1 MASITPNA
9 FPLIPFL
16 GAEQALRE
24 IIAFR
29 DGLDKRTDRELV
41 AALDR
46 VVEVVQNHFYHAY
59 LEVRDFYETTL
70 LSTAIPVKVKAD
82 MALDIAGR
90 WEQIDQSSSA
100 LSTSY
105 THSEH
110 NSNELTGGVR
120 SRSLSHLTRPVALD
134 SGASTKSIS
143 KGHTSVMTNSFG
155 RLDLRRPHQHRQH
168 HHSHRVRDDS
178 EPLFDDNAEVSSRSP
193 SFGSVSVSNPYSERQ
208 CGFSSTFR
216 VQLTRGPQGF
226 GFSIAGGTDQE
237 PPLPTIDPHF
247 VYVARITPGGVADL
261 DGRLRVNDIILSV
274 NGFGLVGLPHLK
286 AVTIFEQSGACLDL
300 EVQRPPSTF
309 TQEVTRPVQL
319 PTSPKISSTVGR
331 RVHADRGDGRE
342 VHTASTRSQ
351 ITPLSRSH
359 CIILP
364 AASNSSS
371 STESSGPPPTT
382 VSPLSSLITSCHHPP
397 TSASSNAGIMRRKI
411 AGAGMG
417 TVAATAMEVVE
428 KGRRCVEG
436 DVEKE
441 DEEDT
446 VWFFDPE
453 QTGSGTSVSQTTS
466 NINIRDLDAEAT
478 SSSIKFA
485 SEGDALSKTGVE
497 SVGKRISLMKKPSS
511 SVSINQWELSTRP
524 QPDPPPGP
532 IIVEVPLVRGTGN
545 GFGFSIAGG
554 MGTEFLE
561 GDSGIF
567 VTKITSGG
575 VADTSGRIAVG
586 DRLIRVNGVS
596 LVDVTH
602 AEAVEALNN
611 AGDFVLLLLVKVS
624 LQSSPQRI
632 NCQQCQETVR
642 NLRIPPST
650 STNNEE
656 KITER
661 HPPLA
666 PVEESA
672 EKRQVNRRKPERQ
685 RLISRQL
692 QSTILGPSKRT
703 VEALPLP
710 SSSHGSEDYA
720 AAHAVPEFILQR
732 WPKAR
737 LVTLY
742 KKESQVVGSNV
753 GERSGGSLGF
763 NIVSVDTT
771 NGIYVSHIH
780 PKGPAASSMAI
791 SVGDRL
797 LVVNGVEV
805 VGSTHEEAAILLKTA
820 PSRVDLVLSYAP
832 TEYKKLENQI
842 LAQTEGQLD
851 EVEREGN
858 EYDNEGASS
867 KLCRSVEADGL
878 FVRVLVNFDPHEV
891 TEPNQVIPRSAI
903 SMRSGDILQLINVT
917 DREWWQ
923 ARIVHPSTC
932 KPLGPAGL
940 VPSRRRLERRERTKW
955 SILFG
960 RRSHPLR
967 ASSSETG
974 SSAISDLQS
983 TDKAI
988 ESIPLSQSD
997 RPIVSSK
1004 QTFVAEAHGQQ
1015 RSARLS
1021 RVSKKATPRRARS
1034 KSTIEILPPT
1044 YVPVASMQTVNT
1056 RPVVILGDLK
1066 HNISEDL
1073 LSEFPDDFSTCV
1085 PHTTRHRRHGEVDG
1099 RDYHFVK
1106 SRSRMES
1113 EIQLNRYVE
1122 AGEYNG
1128 NLYGTHLH
1136 SVLKVASTGLHCLLD
1151 VGTMALQRLTAA
1163 GLPPIAIL
1171 VLSNSSNQSPGEV
1184 NPSGAT
1190 SKQGKTAHSRRE
1202 KNFAFLREY
1211 YPLLT
1216 AILVADDYDK
1226 ITKRIQKIVQDNK
1239 GPNVWI
1245 ASNDFLP

>member
-1 MASITPNA
+1 MTPDA
-9 FPLIPFL
+9 FLLIPFP
-16 GAEQALRE
+16 GAERALRE

-29 DGLDKRTDRELV
+29 DGLDKRTDGELV

-82 MALDIAGR
+82 RALDIAGR

-110 NSNELTGGVR
+110 SSNELTGGVR
-120 SRSLSHLTRPVALD
+120 SRSLSHITRPMAMD
-134 SGASTKSIS
+134 SSTSKKSIS
-143 KGHTSVMTNSFG
+143 KDHTSVMTSSFG
-155 RLDLRRPHQHRQH
+155 RLDLRQHRQH
-168 HHSHRVRDDS
+168 RQHQYNKNNQERHHLHRVRDGN
-178 EPLFDDNAEVSSRSP
+178 EPLFDDNTEASSQSP
-193 SFGSVSVSNPYSERQ
+193 SFGSVSVSNSFSERQ
-208 CGFSSTFR
+208 RGLSSTFR
-216 VQLTRGPQGF
+216 VQLMRGPQGF

-237 PPLPTIDPHF
+237 PPLPNIEPLF

-286 AVTIFEQSGACLDL
+286 AVTIFEQSGAYLDL
-300 EVQRPPSTF
+300 EVQRPPLAF
-309 TQEVTRPVQL
+309 TQEVTRPVHL
-319 PTSPKISSTVGR
+319 STSPKISSTVGR
-331 RVHADRGDGRE
+331 RGHTDRGGGRE
-342 VHTASTRSQ
+342 IHTASTRSR

-364 AASNSSS
+364 SASNSPS
-371 STESSGPPPTT
+371 STDSSGPPPTT

-397 TSASSNAGIMRRKI
+397 ISAPSNAGITRKKAAD
-411 AGAGMG
+411 AGIDAA
-417 TVAATAMEVVE
+417 AATTVEVVE
-428 KGRRCVEG
+428 KERRHIEG

-441 DEEDT
+441 DEDDT

-453 QTGSGTSVSQTTS
+453 QTGSGRSVYQTTS
-466 NINIRDLDAEAT
+466 NINGRGLDADAT
-478 SSSIKFA
+478 SSSIKVA
-485 SEGDALSKTGVE
+485 VEDDALSKPRVE
-497 SVGKRISLMKKPSS
+497 SGGKRIPQTKKPSS
-511 SVSINQWELSTRP
+511 PNPINEWELSTRP
-524 QPDPPPGP
+524 QPDPSPGP
-532 IIVEVPLVRGTGN
+532 VIVEVPLVRGTSN

-554 MGTEFLE
+554 VGTEFLE

-567 VTKITSGG
+567 ITKLTSGG

-586 DRLIRVNGVS
+586 DRLIRVNSVS

-611 AGDFVLLLLVKVS
+611 AGDFVLLLLVKVA

-632 NCQQCQETVR
+632 NCQQCQETAR
-642 NLRIPPST
+642 NLRIPPNK
-650 STNNEE
+650 STNKEE
-656 KITER
+656 EITDR

-666 PVEESA
+666 PVEGLA
-672 EKRQVNRRKPERQ
+672 GKGQLNRRSSERR
-685 RLISRQL
+685 RLLPRQL
-692 QSTILGPSKRT
+692 QSTVLGPSKRA
-703 VEALPLP
+703 VEALPLS

-720 AAHAVPEFILQR
+720 AAHAVPESILQR

-742 KKESQVVGSNV
+742 KKESRLAGSGA

-763 NIVSVDTT
+763 NIVSGDAT

-780 PKGPAASSMAI
+780 PGGPAASSMAI

-832 TEYKKLENQI
+832 AEYKKLENQI
-842 LAQTEGQLD
+842 LGQPEVRSDNGEG
-851 EVEREGN
+851 EGN
-858 EYDNEGASS
+858 EYDNEGGPSR
-867 KLCRSVEADGL
+867 LCRSVEADGL
-878 FVRVLVNFDPHEV
+878 FVRVLVNFDPHDV
-891 TEPNQVIPRSAI
+891 MEPNQVIPRSAI
-903 SMRSGDILQLINVT
+903 SMRSGDILQLINMT

-923 ARIVHPSTC
+923 ARIIHPSTC

-940 VPSRRRLERRERTKW
+940 VPSRRRLERQERTKW
-955 SILFG
+955 GAFLG
-960 RRSHPLR
+960 RRSCLLR

-974 SSAISDLQS
+974 SSVISDPQS
-983 TDKAI
+983 TNKAI

-1004 QTFVAEAHGQQ
+1004 QTSVPEASVAEARRQQ
-1015 RSARLS
+1015 RSADPLRT
-1021 RVSKKATPRRARS
+1021 SKKTTTRRARS
-1034 KSTIEILPPT
+1034 KSTSEIPPPT
-1044 YVPVASMQTVNT
+1044 YVPVASMQTINT

-1113 EIQLNRYVE
+1113 EIQLNHYVE

-1136 SVLKVASTGLHCLLD
+1136 SVLKVASMGLHCLLD

-1163 GLPPIAIL
+1163 GLPPIAIF
-1171 VLSNSSNQSPGEV
+1171 VLSNSSNQSPGTV

-1190 SKQGKTAHSRRE
+1190 SKQEETIQNRLQIRRE
-1202 KNFAFLREY
+1202 RNFAFLRKY
-1211 YPLLT
+1211 SPLLT
-1216 AILVADDYDK
+1216 GLLLH
-1226 ITKRIQKIVQDNK
+1226 QL
-1239 GPNVWI
+1239 
-1245 ASNDFLP
+1245 SL